1 MNRLLSEY
9 DDGRK
14 DVFFCLAVNLMELD
28 DLYSILAEADSVTIE
43 MPLSEKAAIMK
54 QMLIAA
60 AKKKNITLELR
71 R

>member
-1 MNRLLSEY
+1 LNRLLSEY

-28 DLYSILAEADSVTIE
+28 DLYAVLAEADSVTIE

-54 QMLIAA
+54 QMLIDA